1 MNPSALR
8 LPISGGGPRGGPV
21 RPMSG
26 EPTSALMT
34 GGPST
39 SPRSPVQTSNSKT
52 TPAGIKM
59 TNFSI
64 AAIMNNSQQQQQQQ
78 QQLQRNNERLHSKLE
93 QSLGKA

>member
-1 MNPSALR
+1 
-8 LPISGGGPRGGPV
+8 
-21 RPMSG
+21 
-26 EPTSALMT
+26 MT